1 MYVGTT
7 GIGCTVLYVCMYAAR
22 GTPTLFFSSAFVIPI
37 RPAHSGRSAAVRVK
51 KRSSSLSDVEDESL
65 SLEDLAGGAGSGW
78 VAKSAN
84 SWSRSIAHEKASAA
98 NGDKSGEKS
107 RGRNGPI

>member
-1 MYVGTT
+1 MDG
-7 GIGCTVLYVCMYAAR
+7 
-22 GTPTLFFSSAFVIPI
+22 
-37 RPAHSGRSAAVRVK
+37 PAMGPK

-84 SWSRSIAHEKASAA
+84 SWSRSIAPKASAT

-107 RGRNGPI
+107 RGRNGQI